1 MKNLYFVDDRI
12 SNKEL
17 INGCFATS
25 SINGSMS
32 WESLFL
38 KKPTIIFGNIWYQNF
53 PYVYKV
59 SDNKD
64 CVKILNKIKKIKNF
78 ELKKIYK
85 SLEIL
90 YSNTNDLIYNK
101 FSNKILNKKELD
113 FIAKAFYDYY
123 KEETKN

>member
-17 INGCFATS
+17 INGCFATA

-59 SDNKD
+59 SDKED

-78 ELKKIYK
+78 ELNKIYK
-85 SLEIL
+85 SLKIL
-90 YSNTNDLIYNK
+90 YLNTNNLIYNK

-113 FIAKAFYDYY
+113 YIAKAFYDYY
-123 KEETKN
+123 KEEIKN